1 MIDIKEIIRA
11 IFVYYNVDPQAG
23 LYHGMT
29 EEGDAPR
36 FTTNDLVN
44 LSKVTPPR
52 NTRAFGRS
60 EIVGHII
67 KEGWA
72 DFLEQTAAH
81 HDPRRPPY
89 VINWSVLQLQ
99 GSPAFVMTDP
109 FRTYVQESRDYC
121 SEAARG
127 IPHSQDLS
135 SL

>member
-1 MIDIKEIIRA
+1 M
-11 IFVYYNVDPQAG
+11 
-23 LYHGMT
+23 
-29 EEGDAPR
+29 
-36 FTTNDLVN
+36 
-44 LSKVTPPR
+44 LSR

-99 GSPAFVMTDP
+99 DSPVFVMADP

-121 SEAARG
+121 GKGSSS
-127 IPHSQDLS
+127 PSLNSQYLNNDLS
-135 SL
+135 SMVVGTGD